1 MARWYLLHGP
11 VSPGRSPLLD
21 ARALTVITGLA
32 APDWASA
39 RVALAPFAG
48 GPESIAPRGMGP
60 SRTRPYVVQSAA
72 SCAVAA
78 EELALRRRRPVRA
91 RRTQEPA
98 P

>member
-1 MARWYLLHGP
+1 M
-11 VSPGRSPLLD
+11 
-21 ARALTVITGLA
+21 TVITVLD

-39 RVALAPFAG
+39 LAALAPFAG

-78 EELALRRRRPVRA
+78 EELGLRRRRPARVRRA
-91 RRTQEPA
+91 VEPA